1 MGSTAASLQSI
12 NPFVS
17 AAVPGSPAVARAQ
30 AVTGGSAPGS
40 PFFQPFSSPS
50 HSLQSSPARSSEPS
64 LSNLCVPLE
73 SIRPSE

>member
-1 MGSTAASLQSI
+1 VSGLSGIAGGTFGLSGGAMSSAAAPLH
-12 NPFVS
+12 

-64 LSNLCVPLE
+64 L
-73 SIRPSE
+73 